1 MPPQWSG
8 GIVRMETLYSLAVIV
23 GLMKSYAVPPKV
35 VTAPVVQQSRVA
47 EVVAK
52 PRAPVKKGDSEW
64 PLDY

>member
-1 MPPQWSG
+1 
-8 GIVRMETLYSLAVIV
+8 METLYSLAVIV

-47 EVVAK
+47 EAVAK
-52 PRAPVKKGDSEW
+52 PRATVKKGDSEW